1 MKVDPER
8 VIAAIIAANPKFK
21 VCEFNSNQGE

>member
-8 VIAAIIAANPKFK
+8 VIAAIIAANPKLK
-21 VCEFNSNQGE
+21 VCILNSTQEK